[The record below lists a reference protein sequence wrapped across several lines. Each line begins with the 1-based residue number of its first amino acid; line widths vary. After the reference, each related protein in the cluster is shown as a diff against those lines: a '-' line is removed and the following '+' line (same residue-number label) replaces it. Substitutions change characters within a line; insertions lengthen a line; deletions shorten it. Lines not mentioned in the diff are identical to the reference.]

1 MRDIKAFAES
11 ANNPQIFINMEIL
24 EDLEMPYIRFHNLR
38 HTVATN
44 MRQLT
49 GRFYAVGEVLK
60 YTLAGIGV

>member
-1 MRDIKAFAES
+1 
-11 ANNPQIFINMEIL
+11 MEIL

-38 HTVATN
+38 HKVATN